1 MNPLKTVAALSLL
14 GAVYATAAV
23 AAPTTYN
30 FDPNHSFVRFSY
42 SHLGFSTQEQRFN
55 KVSGSVTYDPQAHSG
70 SADVLIDL
78 KAVDTGSQLNQ
89 DIQAP
94 EFFDSAKY
102 PTATFKST
110 SVKFEGS
117 VPVSIEGNLTIKGI
131 TKPVTLRVT
140 HFKQGIN
147 FEKKA
152 AIGADA
158 VGHIKRSDFDMK
170 KYVPLVSDEV
180 VITVDF
186 EAAAS

>member
-1 MNPLKTVAALSLL
+1 MNPLKTVAALSVL
-14 GAVYATAAV
+14 AAIYATSAV
-23 AAPTTYN
+23 AAPTTYH
-30 FDPNHSFVRFSY
+30 FDPDHSFVRFSY

-55 KVSGSVTYDPQAHSG
+55 KVNGSVTYDPQAHRG

-78 KAVDTGSQLNQ
+78 KSIDTGSALTQ

-94 EFFDSAKY
+94 AFFDSAQY

-110 SVKFEGS
+110 RVKFNGAT
-117 VPVSIEGNLTIKGI
+117 PVSIEGNLTIKGI
-131 TKPVTLRVT
+131 TKPITLRVM
-140 HFKQGIN
+140 HFKQGTN

-158 VGHIKRSDFDMK
+158 VGHIKRSEFNMK
-170 KYVPLVSDEV
+170 QFVPLVSDDV
-180 VITVDF
+180 TITVDF